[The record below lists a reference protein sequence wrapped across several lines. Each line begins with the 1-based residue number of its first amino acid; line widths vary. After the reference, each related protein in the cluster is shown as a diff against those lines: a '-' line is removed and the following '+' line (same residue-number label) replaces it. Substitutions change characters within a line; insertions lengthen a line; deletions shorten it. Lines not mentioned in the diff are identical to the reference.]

1 MNTKKIPMILMLV
14 AGAAVS
20 IVTYI
25 MNYELKDA
33 LVILLSVLIV
43 FYILGMIV
51 KKIFDSFQIVSLSE
65 AKQAGDE
72 EGEVIEKEPDEN
84 TDAQDAEAQNENSSI

>member
-1 MNTKKIPMILMLV
+1 MNTKKIPVILMLV

-33 LVILLSVLIV
+33 LVILLSVLIT
-43 FYILGMIV
+43 FYILGFIV
-51 KKIFDSFQIVSLSE
+51 KRIFDSFQIASSSE
-65 AKQAGDE
+65 ETGE
-72 EGEVIEKEPDEN
+72 EGEVIEKEPDED
-84 TDAQDAEAQNENSSI
+84 TDTQDAEMVQNENSSI